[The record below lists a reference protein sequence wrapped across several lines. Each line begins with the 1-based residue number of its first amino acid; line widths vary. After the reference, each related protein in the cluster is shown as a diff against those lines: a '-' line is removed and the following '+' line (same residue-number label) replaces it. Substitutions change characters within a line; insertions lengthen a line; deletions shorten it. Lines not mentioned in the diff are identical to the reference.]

1 MCDVAERLEQR
12 GLRRG
17 IEQGLGLGREQGI
30 KQGIEQG
37 LIQGREQGLIQ
48 GREQGLIQGRE
59 QGLIQGREQ
68 TLYHLVSTG
77 NLSVAIG
84 AQEMQVTEDRFL
96 AGMKEAGYKMP
107 DEAV

>member
-12 GLRRG
+12 GIRRG

-30 KQGIEQG
+30 K
-37 LIQGREQGLIQ
+37 
-48 GREQGLIQGRE
+48 QGRE

>member
-12 GLRRG
+12 GIRRG

-30 KQGIEQG
+30 K
-37 LIQGREQGLIQ
+37 QGREQGLIQ